1 MLLTFVYMQRTSAT
15 ATAAAT
21 TTTTTPSNAAAA
33 AAITTT
39 TNSTLSFSHPP
50 YTNPNSVQ
58 GVSGYSERNQMASN
72 LDLQHATPQDPQ
84 NSNTGKKER
93 KPKQYPVNTA
103 TEGS

>member
-21 TTTTTPSNAAAA
+21 TT
-33 AAITTT
+33 TTT

-84 NSNTGKKER
+84 NSNTGKKESR
-93 KPKQYPVNTA
+93 
-103 TEGS
+103 SSIL